1 MFLDITGLP
10 EPVQLALKVI
20 KLEGVVQEK
29 DTKLRSL
36 EEEISNQKITI
47 EKINRDHDFDLI
59 KHIKEIKFLND
70 KIDSRSKLEQNTKEV
85 KAKLG
90 PRDEKA
96 SAVNQHEID
105 HLILDLQKTSEDRDQ
120 VISEE
125 VYVILWSLD
134 YWLSNFAVLFRTL
147 DLPDGVL
154 SNHPCD
160 LCVCVSVFKYLR
172 DCSLVFSETLHVNKV
187 KEVTRLEF

>member
-105 HLILDLQKTSEDRDQ
+105 HLILELQKTSEDRDQ

-154 SNHPCD
+154 SNHPCG
-160 LCVCVSVFKYLR
+160 LSVCVSVFRYLIVR
-172 DCSLVFSETLHVNKV
+172 SLVFSETLH
-187 KEVTRLEF
+187 EVGNE